1 MVRPS
6 SRGFVLPL
14 VAVLLLSLTL
24 LFTTLLKS
32 AGHMNPV
39 YARFKSDFENF
50 YKAESAVLLHLQGF
64 PSGYY
69 PELPPVQAEPFGP
82 WEKICASAA
91 VDSSGKASGVGELC
105 FVAGTEPHGVS
116 YWDWTN
122 GMSAYRAD
130 LEKRLQEMTAER
142 DLYGNK
148 RYFQAEPSL
157 SGAIHHGDLE
167 MDFDGAVPS
176 ANFWVE
182 GTALV
187 RGKAHFDT
195 LRLFTSGDVVFQGEV
210 SVDYLELV
218 SRGSFRAEGDVRFR
232 GMVLASSFQLRDR
245 VHGAYPTAVVAT
257 GQEVFGINLP
267 WGEILG
273 SAAVEGAVETPGGF
287 LGAEHPEKVE
297 RTILP
302 AFIEGKRKIWGRL

>member
-82 WEKICASAA
+82 WEKICASAV

-105 FVAGTEPHGVS
+105 FVAGTEPHDVS
-116 YWDWTN
+116 FWEWSN
-122 GMSAYRAD
+122 GISAYRAD
-130 LEKRLQEMTAER
+130 LEKRLQEMTAEK

-148 RYFQAEPSL
+148 RYFQAEQFM
-157 SGAIHHGDLE
+157 SGAIHQGDLE
-167 MDFDGAVPS
+167 MNFSDSVRS
-176 ANFWVE
+176 ASFWVE

-195 LRLFTSGDVVFQGEV
+195 LRLYSLGDVVFQGEM
-210 SVDYLELV
+210 SVGYLELFT
-218 SRGSFRAEGDVRFR
+218 RGGFRAEGDVRFR
-232 GMVLASSFQLRDR
+232 GVVLASSFRMQDR
-245 VHGAYPTAVVAT
+245 ARSLFPTAIVAT
-257 GQEVFGINLP
+257 WSESDENDTAQNSEDD
-267 WGEILG
+267 
-273 SAAVEGAVETPGGF
+273 PGG
-287 LGAEHPEKVE
+287 
-297 RTILP
+297 ILFP

>member
-82 WEKICASAA
+82 WEKICASAV

-105 FVAGTEPHGVS
+105 FVAGTEPHDVS
-116 YWDWTN
+116 FWEWSN
-122 GMSAYRAD
+122 GISAYRAD
-130 LEKRLQEMTAER
+130 LEKRLQEMTAEK
-142 DLYGNK
+142 DLYGNR
-148 RYFQAEPSL
+148 RYFQAEQFM
-157 SGAIHHGDLE
+157 SGAIHQGDLE
-167 MDFDGAVPS
+167 MNFSDSVRS
-176 ANFWVE
+176 ASFWVE
-182 GTALV
+182 GSVLI
-187 RGKAHFDT
+187 RGRTHFDT
-195 LRLFTSGDVVFQGEV
+195 LRLYSLGDVVFQGEM
-210 SVDYLELV
+210 SVGYLELFT
-218 SRGSFRAEGDVRFR
+218 RGGFRAEGDACFR
-232 GMVLASSFQLRDR
+232 GVVLASSFRMQDR
-245 VHGAYPTAVVAT
+245 ARSLFPTAIVAT
-257 GQEVFGINLP
+257 WSESDENDTAQNSEDDSGGIL
-267 WGEILG
+267 
-273 SAAVEGAVETPGGF
+273 
-287 LGAEHPEKVE
+287 
-297 RTILP
+297 LP

>member
-69 PELPPVQAEPFGP
+69 PELPPVQAEAFGP
-82 WEKICASAA
+82 WEKICASAV

-105 FVAGTEPHGVS
+105 FVAGTEPHDVS
-116 YWDWTN
+116 FWEWSN
-122 GMSAYRAD
+122 GISAYRAD
-130 LEKRLQEMTAER
+130 LEKRLQEMTAEK
-142 DLYGNK
+142 DLYGNR
-148 RYFQAEPSL
+148 RYFQAEQFM

-167 MDFDGAVPS
+167 MDFSDSVRS
-176 ANFWVE
+176 ASFWVE

-195 LRLFTSGDVVFQGEV
+195 LRLYSLGDVVFQGEM
-210 SVDYLELV
+210 SVGYLELFT
-218 SRGSFRAEGDVRFR
+218 RGGFRAEGDVRFR
-232 GMVLASSFQLRDR
+232 GVVLASSFRMQDR
-245 VHGAYPTAVVAT
+245 ARSLFPTAIVAT
-257 GQEVFGINLP
+257 WSESDENDTAQNSEDD
-267 WGEILG
+267 
-273 SAAVEGAVETPGGF
+273 PGG
-287 LGAEHPEKVE
+287 
-297 RTILP
+297 ILFP

>member
-69 PELPPVQAEPFGP
+69 PELPPVQAAPFGP
-82 WEKICASAA
+82 WERICASAVA
-91 VDSSGKASGVGELC
+91 DSSGKASGVGELC
-105 FVAGTEPHGVS
+105 FVAGTEPHDVS
-116 YWDWTN
+116 FWEWSN

-130 LEKRLQEMTAER
+130 LEKRLQEMTAEK
-142 DLYGNK
+142 DLYGNR
-148 RYFQAEPSL
+148 RYFQGEQFM

-182 GTALV
+182 GTVLV

-195 LRLFTSGDVVFQGEV
+195 LRLYSLGDVVFQGEM
-210 SVDYLELV
+210 SVGYLELFT
-218 SRGSFRAEGDVRFR
+218 RGGFRAEGDACFR
-232 GMVLASSFQLRDR
+232 GVVLASSFRMQDR
-245 VHGAYPTAVVAT
+245 ARSLFPTAIMAT
-257 GQEVFGINLP
+257 WSESDEN
-267 WGEILG
+267 
-273 SAAVEGAVETPGGF
+273 ETAQNSEDDPGG
-287 LGAEHPEKVE
+287 
-297 RTILP
+297 ILFP

>member
-69 PELPPVQAEPFGP
+69 PELPPVQAAPFGP
-82 WEKICASAA
+82 WEKICASAV
-91 VDSSGKASGVGELC
+91 VDSSGKVSGVGELC
-105 FVAGTEPHGVS
+105 FVAGTEPQDVS
-116 YWDWTN
+116 FWEWSN
-122 GMSAYRAD
+122 GISAYRAD
-130 LEKRLQEMTAER
+130 LEKRLQEMTAEK
-142 DLYGNK
+142 DLYGNR
-148 RYFQAEPSL
+148 RYFQGEQFM
-157 SGAIHHGDLE
+157 SGAIHQGDLE
-167 MDFDGAVPS
+167 MNFSDSVRS
-176 ANFWVE
+176 ASFWVE

-195 LRLFTSGDVVFQGEV
+195 LRLYSLGDVVFQGEM
-210 SVDYLELV
+210 SVGYLELFT
-218 SRGSFRAEGDVRFR
+218 RGGFRAEEDACFR
-232 GMVLASSFQLRDR
+232 GVVLASSFRMQDR
-245 VHGAYPTAVVAT
+245 ARSLFPTAIVAIWS
-257 GQEVFGINLP
+257 ESDEN
-267 WGEILG
+267 
-273 SAAVEGAVETPGGF
+273 ETAQNSEDDPGG
-287 LGAEHPEKVE
+287 
-297 RTILP
+297 ILFP

>member
-69 PELPPVQAEPFGP
+69 PELPPVQAAPFGP
-82 WEKICASAA
+82 WERICASAV

-105 FVAGTEPHGVS
+105 FVAGTEPHDVS
-116 YWDWTN
+116 FWEWSN
-122 GMSAYRAD
+122 GISAYRAD
-130 LEKRLQEMTAER
+130 LEKRLQEMTAEK
-142 DLYGNK
+142 DLYGNR
-148 RYFQAEPSL
+148 RYFQGEQFM
-157 SGAIHHGDLE
+157 SGAIHQGDLE
-167 MDFDGAVPS
+167 MNFSDSVRS
-176 ANFWVE
+176 ASFWVE
-182 GTALV
+182 GTALI
-187 RGKAHFDT
+187 RGRAHFDT
-195 LRLFTSGDVVFQGEV
+195 LRLYSLGDVVFQGEM
-210 SVDYLELV
+210 SVGYLELFT
-218 SRGSFRAEGDVRFR
+218 RGGFRAEGDACFR
-232 GMVLASSFQLRDR
+232 GVVLASSFRMQDR
-245 VHGAYPTAVVAT
+245 ARSLFPTAIVAT
-257 GQEVFGINLP
+257 WSESD
-267 WGEILG
+267 ED
-273 SAAVEGAVETPGGF
+273 ETAQNSEDDPGG
-287 LGAEHPEKVE
+287 
-297 RTILP
+297 ILFP

>member
-82 WEKICASAA
+82 WEKICASAV
-91 VDSSGKASGVGELC
+91 VDSSGKAPGVGELC
-105 FVAGTEPHGVS
+105 FVAGTEPHDVS
-116 YWDWTN
+116 FWDWSN

-130 LEKRLQEMTAER
+130 LEKRLQEMTAEK

-148 RYFQAEPSL
+148 RYFQAEQFM
-157 SGAIHHGDLE
+157 SGAIHQGDLE
-167 MDFDGAVPS
+167 MNFSDSVRS
-176 ANFWVE
+176 ASFWVE
-182 GTALV
+182 GSVLI
-187 RGKAHFDT
+187 RGQAHFDT
-195 LRLFTSGDVVFQGEV
+195 LRLYSLGDVVFQGEM
-210 SVDYLELV
+210 SVGYLELFT
-218 SRGSFRAEGDVRFR
+218 RGGFRAEGDACFR
-232 GMVLASSFQLRDR
+232 GVVLASSFRMQDR
-245 VHGAYPTAVVAT
+245 ARSLFPTAIVAT
-257 GQEVFGINLP
+257 WSESDENDTAQNSEDD
-267 WGEILG
+267 
-273 SAAVEGAVETPGGF
+273 PGG
-287 LGAEHPEKVE
+287 
-297 RTILP
+297 ILFP

>member
-14 VAVLLLSLTL
+14 VAVLLLTLTL

-82 WEKICASAA
+82 WEKICASAV
-91 VDSSGKASGVGELC
+91 VDSSGKASGVGEFC
-105 FVAGTEPHGVS
+105 FVAGTEPHDVS
-116 YWDWTN
+116 FWEWSN

-130 LEKRLQEMTAER
+130 LEKRLQEMTAEK
-142 DLYGNK
+142 DLYGNR
-148 RYFQAEPSL
+148 RYFQGEQFM
-157 SGAIHHGDLE
+157 SGAIHQGDLE
-167 MDFDGAVPS
+167 MNFSDSVRS
-176 ANFWVE
+176 ASFWVE
-182 GTALV
+182 GTALI
-187 RGKAHFDT
+187 RGRAHFDT

-218 SRGSFRAEGDVRFR
+218 SRGSFRAEGDACFR
-232 GMVLASSFQLRDR
+232 GVVLASSFRMQDR
-245 VHGAYPTAVVAT
+245 ARSLFPTAIVAT
-257 GQEVFGINLP
+257 WSESDEN
-267 WGEILG
+267 
-273 SAAVEGAVETPGGF
+273 ETAQNSEDDPGG
-287 LGAEHPEKVE
+287 
-297 RTILP
+297 ILFP

>member
-50 YKAESAVLLHLQGF
+50 YRAESAVLLHLQGF

-82 WEKICASAA
+82 WEKICASAV
-91 VDSSGKASGVGELC
+91 VDSSGKAPGVGELC
-105 FVAGTEPHGVS
+105 FVAGTEPHDVS
-116 YWDWTN
+116 FWEWSN
-122 GMSAYRAD
+122 GISAYRAD
-130 LEKRLQEMTAER
+130 LEKRLQEMTAEK

-148 RYFQAEPSL
+148 RYFQAEQFM
-157 SGAIHHGDLE
+157 SGAIHQGDLE
-167 MDFDGAVPS
+167 MNFSDSVRS
-176 ANFWVE
+176 ASFWVE

-187 RGKAHFDT
+187 RGRAHFDT
-195 LRLFTSGDVVFQGEV
+195 LRLYSLGDVVFQGEM
-210 SVDYLELV
+210 SVGYLELFT
-218 SRGSFRAEGDVRFR
+218 RGGFRAEGDACFR
-232 GMVLASSFQLRDR
+232 GVVLASSFRMQDR
-245 VHGAYPTAVVAT
+245 ARSLFPTAIVAT
-257 GQEVFGINLP
+257 WSESEEN
-267 WGEILG
+267 
-273 SAAVEGAVETPGGF
+273 ETAQNSEDNPGG
-287 LGAEHPEKVE
+287 
-297 RTILP
+297 ILFP

>member
-69 PELPPVQAEPFGP
+69 PELPPVQAAPFGP
-82 WEKICASAA
+82 WEKICASAV
-91 VDSSGKASGVGELC
+91 VDSSGKASGVGKLC
-105 FVAGTEPHGVS
+105 FVAGTEPHDVS
-116 YWDWTN
+116 FWEWSN
-122 GMSAYRAD
+122 GISAYRAD
-130 LEKRLQEMTAER
+130 LEKRLQEMTAEK
-142 DLYGNK
+142 DLYGNR
-148 RYFQAEPSL
+148 RYFQGEQFM
-157 SGAIHHGDLE
+157 SGAIHQGDLE
-167 MDFDGAVPS
+167 MNFSDSVRS
-176 ANFWVE
+176 ASFWVE

-195 LRLFTSGDVVFQGEV
+195 LRLYSLGDVVFQGEM
-210 SVDYLELV
+210 SVGYLELFT
-218 SRGSFRAEGDVRFR
+218 RGGFRAEEDVCFR
-232 GMVLASSFQLRDR
+232 GVVLASSFRMQDR
-245 VHGAYPTAVVAT
+245 ARSLFPTAIVAT
-257 GQEVFGINLP
+257 WSESDEN
-267 WGEILG
+267 
-273 SAAVEGAVETPGGF
+273 ETAQNSEDDPGG
-287 LGAEHPEKVE
+287 
-297 RTILP
+297 ILFP

>member
-50 YKAESAVLLHLQGF
+50 YRAESAVLLHLQGF

-82 WEKICASAA
+82 WEKICASAV
-91 VDSSGKASGVGELC
+91 VDSSGKAPGVGELC
-105 FVAGTEPHGVS
+105 FVAGTEPHDVS
-116 YWDWTN
+116 FWEWSN

-130 LEKRLQEMTAER
+130 LEKRLQEMTAEK

-148 RYFQAEPSL
+148 RYFQAEQFM
-157 SGAIHHGDLE
+157 SGAIHQGDLE
-167 MDFDGAVPS
+167 MNFSDSVRS
-176 ANFWVE
+176 ASFWVE
-182 GTALV
+182 GTALI
-187 RGKAHFDT
+187 RGRAHFDT
-195 LRLFTSGDVVFQGEV
+195 LRLYSLGDVVFQGEM
-210 SVDYLELV
+210 SVGYLELFT
-218 SRGSFRAEGDVRFR
+218 RGGFRAEGDACFR
-232 GMVLASSFQLRDR
+232 GVVLASSFRMQDR
-245 VHGAYPTAVVAT
+245 ARSLFPTAIVAT
-257 GQEVFGINLP
+257 WSESDEN
-267 WGEILG
+267 
-273 SAAVEGAVETPGGF
+273 ETAQNSEDDPGG
-287 LGAEHPEKVE
+287 
-297 RTILP
+297 ILFP

>member
-1 MVRPS
+1 MVRHS

-50 YKAESAVLLHLQGF
+50 YRAESAVLLHLQGF

-82 WEKICASAA
+82 WEKICTSAA

-105 FVAGTEPHGVS
+105 FVAGTEPHDVS
-116 YWDWTN
+116 FWEWSN

-130 LEKRLQEMTAER
+130 LEKRLQEMTAEK
-142 DLYGNK
+142 DLYGNR
-148 RYFQAEPSL
+148 RYFQGEQFM

-167 MDFDGAVPS
+167 MNFSDSVRS
-176 ANFWVE
+176 ASFWVE
-182 GTALV
+182 GSVLI
-187 RGKAHFDT
+187 RGRAHFDT
-195 LRLFTSGDVVFQGEV
+195 LRLYSLGDVVFQGEM
-210 SVDYLELV
+210 SVGYLELFT
-218 SRGSFRAEGDVRFR
+218 RGGFRAEGDARFR
-232 GMVLASSFQLRDR
+232 GVVLASSFRMQDR
-245 VHGAYPTAVVAT
+245 ARSLFPTAIVAT
-257 GQEVFGINLP
+257 WSESDENDTAQNSEDD
-267 WGEILG
+267 
-273 SAAVEGAVETPGGF
+273 PGG
-287 LGAEHPEKVE
+287 
-297 RTILP
+297 ILFP

>member
-69 PELPPVQAEPFGP
+69 PELPPVQAAPFGP
-82 WEKICASAA
+82 WEKICASAV

-105 FVAGTEPHGVS
+105 FVAGTEPHDIS
-116 YWDWTN
+116 FWEWSN
-122 GMSAYRAD
+122 GISAYRAD
-130 LEKRLQEMTAER
+130 LEKRLQEMTTGK
-142 DLYGNK
+142 DLYGNR
-148 RYFQAEPSL
+148 RYFQGEQFM

-167 MDFDGAVPS
+167 MDFDGTVPS

-182 GTALV
+182 GSVLI
-187 RGKAHFDT
+187 RGQAHFDT
-195 LRLFTSGDVVFQGEV
+195 LRLYSLGDVVFQGEM
-210 SVDYLELV
+210 SVGYLELFT
-218 SRGSFRAEGDVRFR
+218 RGGFRAEGDACFR
-232 GMVLASSFQLRDR
+232 GVVLASSFRMQDR
-245 VHGAYPTAVVAT
+245 ARSLFPTAIVAT
-257 GQEVFGINLP
+257 WSESDEN
-267 WGEILG
+267 
-273 SAAVEGAVETPGGF
+273 ETAQNSEDDPGG
-287 LGAEHPEKVE
+287 
-297 RTILP
+297 ILFP

>member
-82 WEKICASAA
+82 WEKICASAV

-105 FVAGTEPHGVS
+105 FVAGTEPHDVS
-116 YWDWTN
+116 FWEWSN
-122 GMSAYRAD
+122 GISAYRAD
-130 LEKRLQEMTAER
+130 LEKRLQEMTAEK

-148 RYFQAEPSL
+148 RYFQAEQFM
-157 SGAIHHGDLE
+157 SGAIHQGNLE
-167 MDFDGAVPS
+167 MNFSDSVRS
-176 ANFWVE
+176 ASFWVE

-187 RGKAHFDT
+187 RGRAHFDT
-195 LRLFTSGDVVFQGEV
+195 LRLYSLGDVVFQGEM
-210 SVDYLELV
+210 SVGYLELFT
-218 SRGSFRAEGDVRFR
+218 RGGFRAEGDACFR
-232 GMVLASSFQLRDR
+232 GVVLASSFRMQDR
-245 VHGAYPTAVVAT
+245 ARSLFPTAIVAT
-257 GQEVFGINLP
+257 WSESEEN
-267 WGEILG
+267 
-273 SAAVEGAVETPGGF
+273 ETAQNSEDNPGG
-287 LGAEHPEKVE
+287 
-297 RTILP
+297 ILFP

>member
-32 AGHMNPV
+32 AGHMNPM

-69 PELPPVQAEPFGP
+69 PELPPVQAAPFGP
-82 WEKICASAA
+82 WEKICASAV
-91 VDSSGKASGVGELC
+91 VDSSGKASGEGELC
-105 FVAGTEPHGVS
+105 FVAGTEPHDVS
-116 YWDWTN
+116 FWEWSN

-130 LEKRLQEMTAER
+130 LEKRLQEMTTGK
-142 DLYGNK
+142 DLYGNR

-182 GTALV
+182 GTALI
-187 RGKAHFDT
+187 RGRAHFDT
-195 LRLFTSGDVVFQGEV
+195 LRLYSLGDVVFQGEM
-210 SVDYLELV
+210 SVGYLELFT
-218 SRGSFRAEGDVRFR
+218 RGGFRAEGDACFR
-232 GMVLASSFQLRDR
+232 GVVLASIFRMQDR
-245 VHGAYPTAVVAT
+245 ARSLFPTAIVAT
-257 GQEVFGINLP
+257 WSESDEN
-267 WGEILG
+267 
-273 SAAVEGAVETPGGF
+273 ETAQNSEDDPGG
-287 LGAEHPEKVE
+287 
-297 RTILP
+297 ILFP

>member
-82 WEKICASAA
+82 WEKICASAV
-91 VDSSGKASGVGELC
+91 VDSSGKAPGVGELC
-105 FVAGTEPHGVS
+105 FVAGTEPHDVS
-116 YWDWTN
+116 FWEWSN

-130 LEKRLQEMTAER
+130 LEKRLQEMTAEK

-148 RYFQAEPSL
+148 RYFQAEQFM
-157 SGAIHHGDLE
+157 SGAIHQGDLE
-167 MDFDGAVPS
+167 MNFSDSVRS
-176 ANFWVE
+176 ASFWVE
-182 GTALV
+182 GSVLI
-187 RGKAHFDT
+187 RGQAHFDT
-195 LRLFTSGDVVFQGEV
+195 LRLYSLGDVVFQGEM
-210 SVDYLELV
+210 SVGYLELFT
-218 SRGSFRAEGDVRFR
+218 RGGFRAEEDACFR
-232 GMVLASSFQLRDR
+232 GVVLASSFRMQDR
-245 VHGAYPTAVVAT
+245 ARSLFPTAIVAT
-257 GQEVFGINLP
+257 WSESDEN
-267 WGEILG
+267 
-273 SAAVEGAVETPGGF
+273 ETAQNSEDDPGG
-287 LGAEHPEKVE
+287 
-297 RTILP
+297 ILFP

>member
-82 WEKICASAA
+82 WEKICASAV
-91 VDSSGKASGVGELC
+91 VDSSGKAPGVGELC
-105 FVAGTEPHGVS
+105 FVAGTEPHDVS
-116 YWDWTN
+116 FWEWSN

-130 LEKRLQEMTAER
+130 LEKRLQEMTAEK
-142 DLYGNK
+142 DLYGNR
-148 RYFQAEPSL
+148 RYFQGEQFM

-167 MDFDGAVPS
+167 MDFSDSVRS
-176 ANFWVE
+176 ASFWVE

-195 LRLFTSGDVVFQGEV
+195 LRLYSLGDVVFQGEM
-210 SVDYLELV
+210 SVGYLELFT
-218 SRGSFRAEGDVRFR
+218 RGGFRAEGDVRFR
-232 GMVLASSFQLRDR
+232 GVVLASSFRMQDR
-245 VHGAYPTAVVAT
+245 ARSLFPTAIVAT
-257 GQEVFGINLP
+257 WSESDENDTAQNSEDD
-267 WGEILG
+267 
-273 SAAVEGAVETPGGF
+273 PGG
-287 LGAEHPEKVE
+287 
-297 RTILP
+297 ILFP

>member
-82 WEKICASAA
+82 WEKICASAV

-105 FVAGTEPHGVS
+105 FVAGTEPHDVS
-116 YWDWTN
+116 FWEWSN

-130 LEKRLQEMTAER
+130 LEKRLQEMTAEK
-142 DLYGNK
+142 DLYGNR
-148 RYFQAEPSL
+148 RYFQGEQFM
-157 SGAIHHGDLE
+157 SGAIHQGDLE
-167 MDFDGAVPS
+167 MNFSDSVRS
-176 ANFWVE
+176 ASFWVE

-195 LRLFTSGDVVFQGEV
+195 LRLYSLGDVVFQGEM
-210 SVDYLELV
+210 SVGYLELFT
-218 SRGSFRAEGDVRFR
+218 RGGFRAEGDVRFR
-232 GMVLASSFQLRDR
+232 GMVLASSFRMQDR
-245 VHGAYPTAVVAT
+245 ARSLFPTAIVAT
-257 GQEVFGINLP
+257 WSESDEN
-267 WGEILG
+267 
-273 SAAVEGAVETPGGF
+273 ETAQNSEDDPGG
-287 LGAEHPEKVE
+287 
-297 RTILP
+297 ILFP

>member
-82 WEKICASAA
+82 WEKICASAV

-105 FVAGTEPHGVS
+105 FVAGTEPHDVS
-116 YWDWTN
+116 FWEWSN

-130 LEKRLQEMTAER
+130 LEKRLQEMTAEK

-148 RYFQAEPSL
+148 RYFQAEQFM
-157 SGAIHHGDLE
+157 SGAIHQGDLE
-167 MDFDGAVPS
+167 MNFSDSVRS
-176 ANFWVE
+176 ASFWVE
-182 GTALV
+182 GSVLI
-187 RGKAHFDT
+187 RGRAHFDT
-195 LRLFTSGDVVFQGEV
+195 LRLYSLGDVVFQGEM
-210 SVDYLELV
+210 SVGYLELFT
-218 SRGSFRAEGDVRFR
+218 RGGFRAEEDACFR
-232 GMVLASSFQLRDR
+232 GVVLASSFRMQDR
-245 VHGAYPTAVVAT
+245 ARSLFPTAIVAT
-257 GQEVFGINLP
+257 WSESDEN
-267 WGEILG
+267 
-273 SAAVEGAVETPGGF
+273 ETAQNTEDDPGG
-287 LGAEHPEKVE
+287 
-297 RTILP
+297 ILFP

>member
-14 VAVLLLSLTL
+14 VAILLLSLTL

-69 PELPPVQAEPFGP
+69 PELPPVQAAPFGP
-82 WEKICASAA
+82 WEKICASAV

-105 FVAGTEPHGVS
+105 FVAGTEPHDVS
-116 YWDWTN
+116 FWEWSN

-130 LEKRLQEMTAER
+130 LEKRLQEMTAEK
-142 DLYGNK
+142 DLYGNR
-148 RYFQAEPSL
+148 RYFQGEQFM
-157 SGAIHHGDLE
+157 SGAIHQGDLE
-167 MDFDGAVPS
+167 MFFSDSVRS
-176 ANFWVE
+176 ASFWVE
-182 GTALV
+182 GSVLI
-187 RGKAHFDT
+187 RGRAHFDT

-210 SVDYLELV
+210 SVDYLELFT
-218 SRGSFRAEGDVRFR
+218 RGGFRAEGDACFR
-232 GMVLASSFQLRDR
+232 GVVLASSFRMQDHARSLF
-245 VHGAYPTAVVAT
+245 PTAIVAT
-257 GQEVFGINLP
+257 WSESDENDTAQNSEDD
-267 WGEILG
+267 
-273 SAAVEGAVETPGGF
+273 PGG
-287 LGAEHPEKVE
+287 
-297 RTILP
+297 ILFP
-302 AFIEGKRKIWGRL
+302 AYIEGKRKIWGRL

>member
-32 AGHMNPV
+32 TGHMNPV

-69 PELPPVQAEPFGP
+69 PELPPVQAEAFGP
-82 WEKICASAA
+82 WEKICASAV

-105 FVAGTEPHGVS
+105 FVAGTEPHDVS
-116 YWDWTN
+116 FWDWSN

-130 LEKRLQEMTAER
+130 LEKRLQEMTAEK
-142 DLYGNK
+142 DLYGNR
-148 RYFQAEPSL
+148 RYFQGEQFM

-167 MDFDGAVPS
+167 MDFDGTVPS

-187 RGKAHFDT
+187 RGRAHFDT

-218 SRGSFRAEGDVRFR
+218 SRGSFRAEGDACFR
-232 GMVLASSFQLRDR
+232 GVALASSFRMQDR
-245 VHGAYPTAVVAT
+245 ARSLFPTAIVAT
-257 GQEVFGINLP
+257 WSESDENDTAQNSEDD
-267 WGEILG
+267 
-273 SAAVEGAVETPGGF
+273 PGG
-287 LGAEHPEKVE
+287 
-297 RTILP
+297 ILFP

>member
-82 WEKICASAA
+82 WEKICASA
-91 VDSSGKASGVGELC
+91 VMDSSGKASGVGELC
-105 FVAGTEPHGVS
+105 FVAGTEPHDVS
-116 YWDWTN
+116 FWEWSN
-122 GMSAYRAD
+122 GISAYRAD
-130 LEKRLQEMTAER
+130 LEKRLQEMTAEK

-148 RYFQAEPSL
+148 RYFQAEQFM
-157 SGAIHHGDLE
+157 SGAIHQGDLE
-167 MDFDGAVPS
+167 MNFSDSVRS
-176 ANFWVE
+176 ASFWVE
-182 GTALV
+182 GTALI
-187 RGKAHFDT
+187 RGRAHFDT
-195 LRLFTSGDVVFQGEV
+195 LRLYSLDDVVFQGEI
-210 SVDYLELV
+210 SVGYLELFT
-218 SRGSFRAEGDVRFR
+218 RGGFRAEGDACFR
-232 GMVLASSFQLRDR
+232 GVVLASSFRMQDR
-245 VHGAYPTAVVAT
+245 ARSLFPTAIVAT
-257 GQEVFGINLP
+257 WSESDENDTAQNSEDD
-267 WGEILG
+267 
-273 SAAVEGAVETPGGF
+273 PGG
-287 LGAEHPEKVE
+287 
-297 RTILP
+297 ILFP

>member
-82 WEKICASAA
+82 WEKICASAV

-130 LEKRLQEMTAER
+130 LEKRLQEMTAEK
-142 DLYGNK
+142 DLYGNR
-148 RYFQAEPSL
+148 RYFQGEQFM

-195 LRLFTSGDVVFQGEV
+195 LRLYSLDDVVFQGEI
-210 SVDYLELV
+210 SVGYLELFT
-218 SRGSFRAEGDVRFR
+218 RGGFRAEGDACFR
-232 GMVLASSFQLRDR
+232 GVVLASSFRMQDR
-245 VHGAYPTAVVAT
+245 ARSLFPTAIVAT
-257 GQEVFGINLP
+257 WSESDEN
-267 WGEILG
+267 
-273 SAAVEGAVETPGGF
+273 ETAQNSEDDPGG
-287 LGAEHPEKVE
+287 
-297 RTILP
+297 ILFP

>member
-82 WEKICASAA
+82 WEKICASAVA
-91 VDSSGKASGVGELC
+91 DSSGRASGVGELC

-122 GMSAYRAD
+122 GMS
-130 LEKRLQEMTAER
+130 KR
-142 DLYGNK
+142 
-148 RYFQAEPSL
+148 
-157 SGAIHHGDLE
+157 
-167 MDFDGAVPS
+167 
-176 ANFWVE
+176 
-182 GTALV
+182 
-187 RGKAHFDT
+187 
-195 LRLFTSGDVVFQGEV
+195 VFMI
-210 SVDYLELV
+210 Y
-218 SRGSFRAEGDVRFR
+218 
-232 GMVLASSFQLRDR
+232 
-245 VHGAYPTAVVAT
+245 
-257 GQEVFGINLP
+257 
-267 WGEILG
+267 
-273 SAAVEGAVETPGGF
+273 
-287 LGAEHPEKVE
+287 
-297 RTILP
+297 
-302 AFIEGKRKIWGRL
+302 

>member
-82 WEKICASAA
+82 WEKICASAV
-91 VDSSGKASGVGELC
+91 VDSSGKAPGVGELC
-105 FVAGTEPHGVS
+105 FVAGTEPHDVS
-116 YWDWTN
+116 FWEWSN
-122 GMSAYRAD
+122 GISAYRAD
-130 LEKRLQEMTAER
+130 LEKRLQEMTAEK

-148 RYFQAEPSL
+148 RYFQAEQFM
-157 SGAIHHGDLE
+157 SGAIHQGDLE

-182 GTALV
+182 GTALI
-187 RGKAHFDT
+187 RGRAHFDT
-195 LRLFTSGDVVFQGEV
+195 LRLYSLGDVVFQGEI
-210 SVDYLELV
+210 SVGYLELFT
-218 SRGSFRAEGDVRFR
+218 RGGFRAEGDACFR
-232 GMVLASSFQLRDR
+232 GVVLASSFQMQDR
-245 VHGAYPTAVVAT
+245 ARSLFPTAIVAT
-257 GQEVFGINLP
+257 WSESDENDTAQNSENDLGGIL
-267 WGEILG
+267 
-273 SAAVEGAVETPGGF
+273 F
-287 LGAEHPEKVE
+287 
-297 RTILP
+297 P

>member
-24 LFTTLLKS
+24 LFTTLLKTV
-32 AGHMNPV
+32 GHMNPV

-82 WEKICASAA
+82 WEKICASAV

-105 FVAGTEPHGVS
+105 FVAGTEPHDVS
-116 YWDWTN
+116 FWEWSN

-130 LEKRLQEMTAER
+130 LEKRLQEMTAEK

-148 RYFQAEPSL
+148 RYFQAEQFM
-157 SGAIHHGDLE
+157 SGAIHQGDLE
-167 MDFDGAVPS
+167 MNFSDSIRS
-176 ANFWVE
+176 ASFWVE
-182 GTALV
+182 GSVLI
-187 RGKAHFDT
+187 RGRAHFDT
-195 LRLFTSGDVVFQGEV
+195 LRLYSLGDVVFQGEM
-210 SVDYLELV
+210 SVGYLELFT
-218 SRGSFRAEGDVRFR
+218 RGGFRAEEDACFR
-232 GMVLASSFQLRDR
+232 GVVLASSFRMQDR
-245 VHGAYPTAVVAT
+245 ARSLFPTAIVAT
-257 GQEVFGINLP
+257 WSESDEN
-267 WGEILG
+267 
-273 SAAVEGAVETPGGF
+273 ETAQNSEDAPGG
-287 LGAEHPEKVE
+287 
-297 RTILP
+297 ILFP

>member
-82 WEKICASAA
+82 WEKICASAV
-91 VDSSGKASGVGELC
+91 VDSSGKAPGVGELC
-105 FVAGTEPHGVS
+105 FVAGTEPHDVS
-116 YWDWTN
+116 FWEWSN
-122 GMSAYRAD
+122 GISAYRAD
-130 LEKRLQEMTAER
+130 LEKRLQEMTAEK

-148 RYFQAEPSL
+148 RYFQAEQFM
-157 SGAIHHGDLE
+157 SGAIHQGDLE
-167 MDFDGAVPS
+167 MNFSDSVRS
-176 ANFWVE
+176 ASFWVE
-182 GTALV
+182 GSVLI
-187 RGKAHFDT
+187 RGRAHFDT
-195 LRLFTSGDVVFQGEV
+195 LRLYSLGDVVFQGEM
-210 SVDYLELV
+210 SVGYLELFT
-218 SRGSFRAEGDVRFR
+218 RGGFRAEEDACFR
-232 GMVLASSFQLRDR
+232 GVVLASSFRMQDR
-245 VHGAYPTAVVAT
+245 ARSLFPTAIVAT
-257 GQEVFGINLP
+257 WSESDENDTAQNSEDD
-267 WGEILG
+267 
-273 SAAVEGAVETPGGF
+273 PGG
-287 LGAEHPEKVE
+287 
-297 RTILP
+297 ILFP